1 MIHSFLFRGALR
13 FGSRVTVVKFLKFD
27 EASHGAKKHG
37 IATHGYYNGQN
48 VFNRINKRNVVH
60 TKVILLYI
68 IRFGFSL
75 ATGTN
80 VLEYRRW

>member
-1 MIHSFLFRGALR
+1 MRLSR

-48 VFNRINKRNVVH
+48 VSNRINKRNVVH
-60 TKVILLYI
+60 TMAILLYI
-68 IRFGFSL
+68 RFCISL

-80 VLEYRRW
+80 ELEDRCW

>member
-1 MIHSFLFRGALR
+1 MRLSR
-13 FGSRVTVVKFLKFD
+13 FGFRVTVVKILKFD

-37 IATHGYYNGQN
+37 IATHD
-48 VFNRINKRNVVH
+48 VSSRINKRNVVH
-60 TKVILLYI
+60 TKVILLYK

-80 VLEYRRW
+80 VLEYRCW

>member
-1 MIHSFLFRGALR
+1 MRLSR
-13 FGSRVTVVKFLKFD
+13 FGFRVTVVKILKFD
-27 EASHGAKKHG
+27 EASHTKKHG

-48 VFNRINKRNVVH
+48 VSSRINKRNVVH
-60 TKVILLYI
+60 TMVILLYI

-80 VLEYRRW
+80 VLEDRCW